1 MKYWQYKP
9 LGWLF
14 GGISRL
20 PFGMLY
26 VLSDILFVLLYHVV
40 GYRRKVA
47 LKNIADSFPDKSPG
61 GAQGYMPAV
70 FPEFRRLLL

>member
-26 VLSDILFVLLYHVV
+26 VLSDILFVLLYHVLV
-40 GYRRKVA
+40 IAGTRLCA
-47 LKNIADSFPDKSPG
+47 GSFSGISPTTSLK
-61 GAQGYMPAV
+61 
-70 FPEFRRLLL
+70 L